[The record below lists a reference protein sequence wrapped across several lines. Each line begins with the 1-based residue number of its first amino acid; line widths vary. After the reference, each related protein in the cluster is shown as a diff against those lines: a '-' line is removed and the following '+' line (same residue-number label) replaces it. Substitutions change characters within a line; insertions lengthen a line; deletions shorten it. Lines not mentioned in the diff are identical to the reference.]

1 MKQVLAT
8 IAAALFAVPATAATI
23 PSHCVALSDSGM
35 IQNAALNN
43 RSDFNDETVR
53 IHFIDHATFIIEI
66 SDGTTVATDYTGYLG
81 HEFVPDVITMNFAH
95 TSHWTDN
102 IPDGVQHVLR
112 GWGSGGR
119 AANFFVEMENM
130 TIRNV
135 PTDIRNAFG
144 RQIPNGNSIF
154 IFESAGLCIGH
165 LGHLHHEPTDAQ
177 YARIG
182 RLDVVMVPV
191 DGSTTMSQEA
201 MINVMERLQARI
213 VIPMHWFGVNN
224 VERFIR
230 NMPDFDSELREENYI
245 DVSLR
250 TLPTQPTIVVLPPQ
264 LLQAVEGD

>member
-1 MKQVLAT
+1 MRRLISTAFLLLLG
-8 IAAALFAVPATAATI
+8 IPAGAATI

-35 IQNAALNN
+35 IQRAALND
-43 RSDFNDETVR
+43 REPFDDETVR
-53 IHFIDHATFIIEI
+53 IHYIDHATFIIEL
-66 SDGTTVATDYTGYLG
+66 SDGTTVATDYTGFLG
-81 HEFVPDVITMNFAH
+81 REFAPDVVTMNFAH

-102 IPDGVQHVLR
+102 IPEGTQHVLR
-112 GWGSGGR
+112 GWGSGGY
-119 AANFFVEMENM
+119 AANFFLELENL

-144 RQIPNGNSIF
+144 SQVPDGNSIF

-201 MINVMERLQARI
+201 MIRVMERFQARI

-230 NMPDFDSELREENYI
+230 NMPDFESELWETNYI

-250 TLPTQPTIVVLPPQ
+250 NLPSEPTIVVIPPE
-264 LLQAVEGD
+264 LLKPVEGN

>member
-1 MKQVLAT
+1 MKRILTTA
-8 IAAALFAVPATAATI
+8 FAVLFGIPAFAATI

-35 IQNAALNN
+35 IQNAALNA
-43 RSDFNDETVR
+43 RPEFTDDTVR

-66 SDGTTVATDYTGYLG
+66 SDGTTVATDYTGFLG
-81 HEFVPDVITMNFAH
+81 RNYVPDIVTMNFAH
-95 TSHWTDN
+95 TSHWTDT

-112 GWGSGGR
+112 GWGSGGY
-119 AANFFVEMENM
+119 AADIFVELENM

-144 RQIPNGNSIF
+144 KQIPDGNSIF

-165 LGHLHHEPTDAQ
+165 LGHLHHEPTEAQ

-191 DGSTTMSQEA
+191 DGSTTMSQAA
-201 MINVMERLQARI
+201 MIRVMERFQARI
-213 VIPMHWFGVNN
+213 VIPMHWFGVDN

-230 NMPDFDSELREENYI
+230 NMPDFDSALWEENYI
-245 DVSLR
+245 NVSLR
-250 TLPTQPTIVVLPPQ
+250 TLPSTPTIVVLPSQ
-264 LLQAVEGD
+264 LLQSVEGN